1 MEGAEY
7 YTKECRKL
15 FELRMSLLPYLYS
28 AYVDYYRTGK
38 PPIRALLMDYPED
51 AAARAVDDEFLFGES
66 MLVCPL
72 LMRMGFQGKC
82 TCLKAAGMIFLR
94 EK

>member
-15 FELRMSLLPYLYS
+15 FELRMSLLPYLYG

-38 PPIRALLMDYPED
+38 PLEVIK
-51 AAARAVDDEFLFGES
+51 GNN
-66 MLVCPL
+66 
-72 LMRMGFQGKC
+72 
-82 TCLKAAGMIFLR
+82 LR
-94 EK
+94 YSFSGI